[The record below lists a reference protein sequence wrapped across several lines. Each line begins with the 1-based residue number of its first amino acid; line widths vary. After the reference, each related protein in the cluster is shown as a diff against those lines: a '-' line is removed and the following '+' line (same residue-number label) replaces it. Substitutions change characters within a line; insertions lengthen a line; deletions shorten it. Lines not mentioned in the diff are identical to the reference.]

1 MTDPASTPTRR
12 RENTRQRLLDAASQV
27 FAEVGLDAASV
38 EAVCEAAGYTRGA
51 FYSNFESKEQLFL
64 DLCARMAARQIAG
77 VRAKI
82 AELESE
88 GFTGGP
94 GEALALVQ
102 EVLQES
108 GADRA
113 AVLLMGEIRIRAL
126 RDPSVATAYRAQET
140 EMRAEVAQIIVD
152 LARTKKITLRLSP
165 ARAGELF
172 MTAWST
178 AAEDAVIDGGD
189 RDEIKAR
196 IGEALAVVAELVI
209 DHPR

>member
-1 MTDPASTPTRR
+1 MTDPASTQTRR
-12 RENTRQRLLDAASQV
+12 RENTRQRLLDAAAQV
-27 FAEVGLDAASV
+27 FAEVGIDAASV

-77 VRAKI
+77 VRAKV

-88 GFTGGP
+88 G
-94 GEALALVQ
+94 LAEEPVQPLTLVQ
-102 EVLQES
+102 QVLQES

-126 RDPSVATAYRAQET
+126 RDPSVAAAYRAQET
-140 EMRAEVAQIIVD
+140 EMRAEVAQVIVD
-152 LARTKKITLRLSP
+152 LARAKKITLRLSP
-165 ARAGELF
+165 AQAGELF

-178 AAEDAVIDGGD
+178 AAEDAVMDGGD
-189 RDEIKAR
+189 HDVIKTR
-196 IGEALAVVAELVI
+196 IGQALAVVAELVI
-209 DHPR
+209 DGPR